1 MLYFALL
8 NFVFPSQPCFT
19 KVALRPR
26 TRGGG
31 FEGVGAR
38 WQKWQL
44 QETEFMCPASILNE
58 VLFMNHWFLFSTR
71 LLGCHSEGVISML
84 LKNGKYQIL
93 GYDMLN
99 QIEKNWVG
107 CGNKKTQPP
116 VNDIT
121 LVNQIH
127 NALCVLYPDYGAQI
141 HFHIGNAPSPEIL
154 ERLGMANL

>member
-1 MLYFALL
+1 MH
-8 NFVFPSQPCFT
+8 CF
-19 KVALRPR
+19 KAKDNR
-26 TRGGG
+26 RGFWGG
-31 FEGVGAR
+31 FEGVGAW

-58 VLFMNHWFLFSTR
+58 VLFMNHWLLFSIC
-71 LLGCHSEGVISML
+71 LLGCHREGVISML
-84 LKNGKYQIL
+84 LKIGKYSIL

-116 VNDIT
+116 VIDIT

-127 NALCVLYPDYGAQI
+127 NALCVLYQDYGSQI
-141 HFHIGNAPSPEIL
+141 HFHIGNAPSAEIL
-154 ERLGMANL
+154 GRLGMANL